1 MSRTWRSM
9 ELALFL
15 RAWRCAE
22 GDNPNNIITAVL
34 KSNGY
39 TRTLAQIEQKKQE
52 FTRSYALIRSHIST
66 LDAILDNEHSKDD
79 KDGGTDADVTP
90 NGRHSKKQRRRFK
103 RETYLESFSKK
114 NKSRIVYP
122 DCSLALKPVAHAAKN
137 IPIPELPSSFDKDS
151 LSEESTASTSTE
163 GIPSDTAVYCDG
175 PGSSEKVPRLL
186 SQLELND
193 LDFTQFYLP
202 VLIHWVTFNPAEVV
216 QVTNLFIFTLS
227 ITLHD
232 LCQGNNSILKNLNYM
247 FDRNMLDNSLQEL
260 ITTVKELEQRSETI
274 QDEGNEWRTRFE
286 TQEEI
291 NKQLQQQDLVL
302 TKKVDEARRNLKEA
316 TKKPKDNNSTQDNT
330 EITPQYVKILEKEKN
345 SLANQLRDLEWR
357 LDQESKAYHKAND
370 ERKQYILEI
379 NITKSTLE
387 DLKMKQR
394 YNNITSHYAHNCVMA
409 AQMNQQND
417 QFHNPRQQRDGDGN
431 IRENH
436 RVLDPRKGPMKKT
449 VGIRTLPSL
458 DQDGD

>member
-1 MSRTWRSM
+1 MDVAI
-9 ELALFL
+9 LAAYNILDSFDNNTL
-15 RAWRCAE
+15 SHGNVHNILVESDVFITFMNGERGNIATIGIPFFAWSTIF
-22 GDNPNNIITAVL
+22 PNLGFSALKFCNNDQETFIVNIIDF
-34 KSNGY
+34 
-39 TRTLAQIEQKKQE
+39 E
-52 FTRSYALIRSHIST
+52 
-66 LDAILDNEHSKDD
+66 
-79 KDGGTDADVTP
+79 
-90 NGRHSKKQRRRFK
+90 RHFH
-103 RETYLESFSKK
+103 T
-114 NKSRIVYP
+114 
-122 DCSLALKPVAHAAKN
+122 
-137 IPIPELPSSFDKDS
+137 
-151 LSEESTASTSTE
+151 
-163 GIPSDTAVYCDG
+163 
-175 PGSSEKVPRLL
+175 
-186 SQLELND
+186 
-193 LDFTQFYLP
+193 
-202 VLIHWVTFNPAEVV
+202 
-216 QVTNLFIFTLS
+216 
-227 ITLHD
+227 
-232 LCQGNNSILKNLNYM
+232 
-247 FDRNMLDNSLQEL
+247 
-260 ITTVKELEQRSETI
+260 
-274 QDEGNEWRTRFE
+274 
-286 TQEEI
+286 
-291 NKQLQQQDLVL
+291 
-302 TKKVDEARRNLKEA
+302 